1 MNLVERAK
9 KILLSPK
16 SEWAVIKSEPATV
29 KELFTQYAMILALI
43 PAIAAFIGYTMI
55 GVSVMGVSFKYPL
68 MNGLLQAVLS
78 YVLGLGGLYVLGF
91 VIDGL
96 APSFGSTKDLVASMK
111 VVVYSYTA
119 AWVGGILM
127 IIPALGILAM
137 LFSIYSLYLMYI
149 GLKTVKEPPAE
160 KVTGYFVVSLL
171 VAIVVYFVIGA
182 LVAGIAL
189 GGMAKPF

>member
-16 SEWAVIKSEPATV
+16 SEWVVIKSEPATI

-78 YVLGLGGLYVLGF
+78 YVLGLAGLYIVGF

-96 APSFGSTKDLVASMK
+96 APSFGAAKDLVASMK
-111 VVVYSYTA
+111 VAVYSYTA

-127 IIPALGILAM
+127 IIPTLSILSM
-137 LFSIYSLYLMYI
+137 LFGIYSLYLMYI

-171 VAIVVYFVIGA
+171 VMIVIYFVVGA
-182 LVAGIAL
+182 LVAAIAM
-189 GGMAKPF
+189 GGVKPY